1 MLMRDLLGA
10 VDGSIGYLCEGQVE
24 RVGVRIV
31 AHPHAFTPPKDESRN
46 IPKDTLVQVFIQ
58 GKTPALD

>member
-1 MLMRDLLGA
+1 